1 MKKEEIIVKIIE
13 TTDKTYVAQTIG
25 EAVVRIAALL
35 VAGTVM
41 LYAIDVLDNMMLD
54 EQMAHK
60 THKVPDYIWADNQ
73 KVYTTPYSSFSKK
86 KDEEVRPHYDWGS
99 SSTLHGDDSE

>member
-25 EAVVRIAALL
+25 ETVVRIVGLL

-41 LYAIDVLDNMMLD
+41 LCAVDALENIGLD
-54 EQMAHK
+54 EQK
-60 THKVPDYIWADNQ
+60 THEVPDFIWADNK